1 MKSYLIIFTILLFI
15 KTSYSQE
22 GRAFMLGV
30 NPSITVE
37 QYYEQGELDINIF
50 PAVIQLSIN
59 NRIDLRFITLFNV
72 GIRKDVSGFAN
83 IGIET
88 ALPVYFKKKES
99 LSLPST
105 GFYAAP
111 ILSIAGNKLDQNTHI
126 GLWLEP
132 GYHLSI
138 SESFSM
144 VFGVQ
149 AGATYIDYKSGEDI
163 LAGHFGL
170 KVILGWWM

>member
-1 MKSYLIIFTILLFI
+1 MKVYLFTTAFLLI
-15 KTSYSQE
+15 TNTIYSQE
-22 GRAFMLGV
+22 GRAFMLGL

-37 QYYEQGELDINIF
+37 QFYEQGELDINIF
-50 PAVIQLSIN
+50 PAVIQLSLN

-99 LSLPST
+99 LSKPSK
-105 GFYAAP
+105 GFYTAP
-111 ILSIAGNKLDQNTHI
+111 VLSIAGNKLDQNTHI
-126 GLWLEP
+126 GVWLEP

-163 LAGHFGL
+163 FAGHFGL